1 MHLYTIDCVL
11 QYKINTTT
19 NMLLQVQTAQHP
31 EQQILNEQLEFH
43 PSVKW
48 HEFSDATH
56 QNRYVRFNVE
66 PSDAFEIRY
75 TATVQKQASIDPSQ
89 FKELEIA
96 DLPDEVLPYLFASR
110 YCDSE
115 KLVRMATRTFD
126 DIPKGY
132 ARIKAIE
139 QWIYTQI
146 LYESG
151 SSDEN
156 TVASD
161 VLIQRAGVCR
171 DFAHLGI
178 AICRALGI
186 PARMVVGYVDIENF
200 SPDFHAIF
208 EVYLEGGWVLFDA
221 TRLANPQDLIRIA
234 TGIDASDVAFATYYG
249 DIELISMQ
257 PLIIPSNESAA

>member
-1 MHLYTIDCVL
+1 MNLYTIDCVL

-19 NMLLQVQTAQHP
+19 NMLLQIQTARHP
-31 EQQILNEQLEFH
+31 EQQTLSEQLEFH

-56 QNRYVRFNVE
+56 QNRHLRFNVE
-66 PSDAFEIRY
+66 PCDVFKIRY

-89 FKELEIA
+89 FNELEIA
-96 DLPDEVLPYLFASR
+96 DLPDEVLPYLLASR

-115 KLVRMATRTFD
+115 KLVAMATRTFD
-126 DIPKGY
+126 EMPKGY
-132 ARIKAIE
+132 TRIKAIE
-139 QWIYTQI
+139 QWIYEQI
-146 LYESG
+146 QYESG

-186 PARMVVGYVDIENF
+186 AARMVVGYVDIENF

-208 EVYLEGGWVLFDA
+208 EAYLDGGWVLFDA

-234 TGIDASDVAFATYYG
+234 TGVDASDVAFATYYG
-249 DIELISMQ
+249 EIELIHMQ
-257 PLIIPSNESAA
+257 PLIITSNESAA